1 VLLVLAAVGAVAAL
15 VVVAPRPAAVAVVGC
30 QAPSSQIVLA
40 EVVAALA
47 RRTELGMLADRKQRL
62 DPP

>member
-30 QAPSSQIVLA
+30 QAPSSRIVLA

-47 RRTELGMLADRKQRL
+47 RRKELDMLADRKQRL